1 MVDNT
6 KVEIRDVCGKKCIS
20 KFLKNEQTFDNSTKN
35 NVEIKRSVKYEN
47 IMISE
52 TFSDKIFL
60 TGSFHKFAHNGTN
73 HTDFTLKEFKDQV
86 YKFADRFEFE
96 PSSAFLRN
104 FEFGVNIPFSKNT
117 ILDNLLLHKF
127 KPFYDFNNGI
137 GKSVEYQHYLFKIY
151 EKLMYNRIKPPTQI
165 MRFEKKIKRM
175 IDVKNVGLVSLSDL
189 FDERKYQ
196 ILCDD
201 FLSCFD
207 EILMF
212 EPTVD
217 VNLLRGKKKEFALQI
232 QTDKYWNALTNER
245 KKRFE
250 AKNEAIELFDKYGV
264 SDTKQEIRELLNQKL
279 HAGLL

>member
-1 MVDNT
+1 
-6 KVEIRDVCGKKCIS
+6 
-20 KFLKNEQTFDNSTKN
+20 
-35 NVEIKRSVKYEN
+35 
-47 IMISE
+47 
-52 TFSDKIFL
+52 
-60 TGSFHKFAHNGTN
+60 
-73 HTDFTLKEFKDQV
+73 
-86 YKFADRFEFE
+86 
-96 PSSAFLRN
+96 
-104 FEFGVNIPFSKNT
+104 
-117 ILDNLLLHKF
+117 
-127 KPFYDFNNGI
+127 
-137 GKSVEYQHYLFKIY
+137 
-151 EKLMYNRIKPPTQI
+151 MYNRIKPPTQI